1 MGGIGIMGLCMKKQ
15 EQSLGRRIISHAGS
29 RKWTA
34 AMVGTACVMTVY
46 GITLGSVFIA
56 PTEKAQTLMAIGNM
70 AVVFLGAITGSL
82 VSGQSLVDWRHG
94 SQSQFTAEEHRS
106 DSRQEQIERTFAPKH
121 YDDET
126 IS

>member
-1 MGGIGIMGLCMKKQ
+1 MNNTPKTITRC
-15 EQSLGRRIISHAGS
+15 LGRHAAS

-46 GITLGSVFIA
+46 GATMAAVIVA
-56 PTEKAQTLMAIGNM
+56 PAEKAQTLMAIGNM

-94 SQSQFTAEEHRS
+94 SQTQFTTEERRS
-106 DSRQEQIERTFAPKH
+106 DSRQEQVERVFAPKH
-121 YDDET
+121 YDNET